1 MATIALSPNRHF
13 PKKRQSIWRQS
24 PYRQSLIIPSLI
36 VLATHL
42 SKKKVPPTNQGTDR
56 RWLVTDGRGRCWG
69 CYRISKWQISS
80 LQLGTLMARSW
91 RLLNCNHTH
100 IALLKY
106 FPNVLIQ
113 NYAKYVFIMINMKY
127 KVCIQHI
134 YGWRLSLPL
143 YSGNHLPGEGIG
155 THENTYF
162 FWDFILNS
170 GSHLPTTRI

>member
-1 MATIALSPNRHF
+1 MTGVGAGDAIASQNGKFQACSWAR
-13 PKKRQSIWRQS
+13 SWRG
-24 PYRQSLIIPSLI
+24 
-36 VLATHL
+36 H
-42 SKKKVPPTNQGTDR
+42 GM
-56 RWLVTDGRGRCWG
+56 
-69 CYRISKWQISS
+69 
-80 LQLGTLMARSW
+80 LMTRSW

-127 KVCIQHI
+127 NVCIQHI